1 MNWII
6 LVIKKKLK
14 IEFYSNGEW
23 NRMRQICNII
33 SSNKLDKFI
42 FLESE
47 NLCEMIKHI
56 NIIEYNY

>member
-23 NRMRQICNII
+23 NRMRLVCNITN
-33 SSNKLDKFI
+33 SNKLDKFI

-47 NLCEMIKHI
+47 NLCEIVKHI
-56 NIIEYNY
+56 NI